1 MSGRTR
7 TMIAAAAAYTMTST
21 TCWAMDITPLEGGGP
36 GLLLHGEIVKG
47 DTDRIVPMLLRLY
60 EQGKTPRLVV
70 DSPGGNIM
78 DADKLALLIRKAGI
92 PVTVMA
98 GRTCASACFLL
109 FAASPERS
117 ASPLALIGVHS
128 ASLNGDENL
137 LTLDLTTIMAREAA
151 EFGVPADVIGR
162 MVTTKP
168 SDMAWLTL
176 AELKEMGVRLL
187 EAPLIAPLPERNP
200 QVDQADGPSRPTMSS
215 GTLLPVVSTKASGP
229 AVGVSS
235 GLVYMPADFAI
246 AGSPA
251 QGEGET
257 AFPPHASIVNEPDK
271 PDYAIM
277 GSSSVSAP
285 MYRPG
290 SQ

>member
-7 TMIAAAAAYTMTST
+7 TMIAAAAVYTVTST
-21 TCWAMDITPLEGGGP
+21 TCWAMDITLLGDGGP
-36 GLLLHGEIVKG
+36 GLLLQGEIVRG

-78 DADKLALLIRKAGI
+78 DADKLALLIRKVGI

-98 GRTCASACFLL
+98 GRMCASACFLL

-187 EAPLIAPLPERNP
+187 EAPMIAPFPERNP
-200 QVDQADGPSRPTMSS
+200 QVDQADDPSRPTMGS
-215 GTLLPVVSTKASGP
+215 GTSPPVVSTKASRP
-229 AVGVSS
+229 AAGVSG

-246 AGSPA
+246 AGSRA

-257 AFPPHASIVNEPDK
+257 TFPPYTPIVNKPDK
-271 PDYAIM
+271 PDYAIA
-277 GSSSVSAP
+277 GSSSVPAP

>member
-1 MSGRTR
+1 
-7 TMIAAAAAYTMTST
+7 
-21 TCWAMDITPLEGGGP
+21 MDVSPLGGGGP
-36 GLLLHGEIVKG
+36 GLLLQGEIVQG

-60 EQGKTPRLVV
+60 GQGKIPRLVL

-98 GRTCASACFLL
+98 GRMCASACFLL
-109 FAASPERS
+109 FAASLERS

-128 ASLNGDENL
+128 ASLYGDENL

-168 SDMAWLTL
+168 SDMAWLTM

-187 EAPLIAPLPERNP
+187 DAPAVAPPPERVP
-200 QVDQADGPSRPTMSS
+200 QVDQADDPPPLATSPATPP
-215 GTLLPVVSTKASGP
+215 PVISTTTPEP
-229 AVGVSS
+229 AAGVSG
-235 GLVYMPADFAI
+235 GLAYRPADFAV
-246 AGSPA
+246 AGSPDEGR
-251 QGEGET
+251 GEAAFAPITPVVHGPGE
-257 AFPPHASIVNEPDK
+257 
-271 PDYAIM
+271 PDYAVA
-277 GSSSVSAP
+277 GYSSTSAP
-285 MYRPG
+285 AYHPG
-290 SQ
+290 SP